1 MQSESKMIRHSKS
14 NIKAK
19 QAKKVPTQNQQD
31 VKRLA
36 LTLAH
41 LCLLMV
47 FVLGGEGGVLW
58 HLWCVVSV
66 RVDGELRW
74 LGVKKKLCNLQTM
87 DL

>member
-47 FVLGGEGGVLW
+47 FVLGGEGGGAVAF
-58 HLWCVVSV
+58 VVCGFGEGWWGIKMV
-66 RVDGELRW
+66 R
-74 LGVKKKLCNLQTM
+74 C
-87 DL
+87 